1 MQDEYEAAA
10 NAILAAGMASDTGGT
25 RTEWKFRAEFLEF
38 DGSPGGCQ
46 LVVNAE
52 KVGAPYTGSAGK
64 MLAFNKDEIRPCME
78 RLSELAEAI
87 ASAFNAIDGLRG
99 DDPDAWYVHSECN
112 WWHKDGEE
120 NDDRNGVTTIQWCIF
135 NG

>member
-1 MQDEYEAAA
+1 MQDEYEAVA

-64 MLAFNKDEIRPCME
+64 RLTFDADEIRPCMN
-78 RLSELAEAI
+78 RLCVLAEAI
-87 ASAFNAIDGLRG
+87 ASAFNAIDGITTE
-99 DDPDAWYVHSECN
+99 DDAAWFVHSECN
-112 WWHKDGEE
+112 WWHEDGEE